1 MLSSYLLPALALMST
16 ARAKPRP
23 VRDLPPAFFLAGDST
38 TAPDGGWG
46 DAFVASL
53 TGRSTGTNFGHSG
66 ATTSSFRSGGDWDE
80 LLTAVESHK
89 DKYRPIVT
97 IQFGHNDQKTEE
109 GLAVFVENLV
119 QFDEDVRAAGGE
131 PIFLTSLSRRNY
143 LDDGTVKQDLGN
155 VVNLTIEA
163 AEQTGARWANLN
175 EASREYLNAI
185 GEEDAMTYNLSE
197 DDHTHLNDAGGV
209 VFAGVV
215 AQLLKGLEPSFDPYI
230 EVDAELVAALEAG
243 EYYYPA

>member
-1 MLSSYLLPALALMST
+1 MISSYILPTLALLGI
-16 ARAKPRP
+16 ARAKPCQT
-23 VRDLPPAFFLAGDST
+23 RDLPPAFFLAGDST
-38 TAPDGGWG
+38 TAPNGGWG

-53 TGRSTGTNFGHSG
+53 IDGSIGTNFGHSG

-80 LLTAVESHK
+80 LLAAVESHK
-89 DKYRPIVT
+89 DAYRPIVT

-119 QFDEDVRAAGGE
+119 RFDEEVRAAGGE

-143 LDDGTVKQDLGN
+143 QDDGTVKQDLGN
-155 VVNLTIEA
+155 VVELTIEA
-163 AEQTGARWANLN
+163 AEQTGACWADLN

-185 GEEDAMTYNLSE
+185 GEENAMTYNLSE

-215 AQLLKGLEPSFDPYI
+215 AQLLKGLEPSFDSYI
-230 EVDAELVAALEAG
+230 DVDPELVAALESG